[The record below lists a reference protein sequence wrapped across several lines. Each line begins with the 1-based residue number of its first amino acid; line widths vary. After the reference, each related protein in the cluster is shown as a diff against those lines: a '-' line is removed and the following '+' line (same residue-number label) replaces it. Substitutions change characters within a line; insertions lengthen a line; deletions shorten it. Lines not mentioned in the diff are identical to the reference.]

1 MFYAEVCSSC
11 DACVLE
17 WGLKKIQGREVRGTE
32 NSLVTSYH
40 RVFFVIYET
49 LACNKEWACGHV
61 RGNKMKYLSYTSN
74 AVRVIAEG
82 TCVQLVSTKRVMN
95 VL

>member
-1 MFYAEVCSSC
+1 MFHAEVCRSC

-17 WGLKKIQGREVRGTE
+17 WGLKTIQGREVRGTE
-32 NSLVTSYH
+32 TVSSLIIIDF
-40 RVFFVIYET
+40 FFVIYET
-49 LACNKEWACGHV
+49 FACIKEWACGHV

>member
-1 MFYAEVCSSC
+1 
-11 DACVLE
+11 
-17 WGLKKIQGREVRGTE
+17 
-32 NSLVTSYH
+32 
-40 RVFFVIYET
+40 
-49 LACNKEWACGHV
+49 
-61 RGNKMKYLSYTSN
+61 MKYLSYTSN